1 MNDQRRD
8 KLSKDLYEAISTG
21 NTAGFHQALRN
32 GANVRNVAGNGWP
45 PLYSA
50 CDVGNDEFVRILLNA
65 GADPWWK
72 NSEGVSDLSVACE
85 SGHLSIVEMLL
96 NASRQQPRGNCGWS
110 WVDTFAPCDLQSTI
124 RNRSFLV
131 GSRREC
137 VSDR

>member
-72 NSEGVSDLSVACE
+72 NSEGVSALSVACE
-85 SGHLSIVEMLL
+85 SGHYLSIVEMLL
-96 NASRQQPRGNCGWS
+96 NHDNSLVEIADGAGWTPLLTS
-110 WVDTFAPCDLQSTI
+110 MRFAVDNSQSLI
-124 RNRSFLV
+124 SCWIAARMR
-131 GSRREC
+131 
-137 VSDR
+137 